1 MPDWW
6 GDLCGGVLLM
16 IISYFDKKEFP
27 SPPIVGDGMVQST
40 DRGNVE
46 ETKKIFSIL
55 RRYE

>member
-1 MPDWW
+1 
-6 GDLCGGVLLM
+6 M
-16 IISYFDKKEFP
+16 IIFFSGNKGIP

-46 ETKKIFSIL
+46 ETKQLFSIL